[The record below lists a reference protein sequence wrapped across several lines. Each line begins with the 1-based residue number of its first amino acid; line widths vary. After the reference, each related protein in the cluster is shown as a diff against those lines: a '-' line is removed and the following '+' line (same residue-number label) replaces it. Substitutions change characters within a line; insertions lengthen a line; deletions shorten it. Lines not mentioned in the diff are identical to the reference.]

1 MGKINLVGDK
11 PIWKFVLQ
19 YILIVIGIMLYCFSW
34 SVFLVPAHIIGG
46 GVVGL
51 ATIVFYLTG
60 IPIGVTNFAV
70 NGILL
75 IIGYRILGGKFG
87 LNTIIGM
94 VTASLSLILFQQIL
108 EVQNMDCFK
117 FENME
122 LVTRAILGGV
132 VSGIGIG
139 ICFINGGNSGGSD
152 IIALIVTKYRNVS
165 PGSVILIVDAFVIAS
180 TLLVPDG
187 LGVEGMVYCYIVL
200 VAFTYTLDLVVEGQK
215 QTYQI
220 TIMSQL
226 NEQIADAIGN
236 EVKRGVT
243 LLNGW
248 GWYSK
253 KDQKVL
259 LVIAQKKDR
268 VEIMR
273 LVKTIDPN
281 AFISVAKTQGVY
293 GKNFDTIKHEL

>member
-1 MGKINLVGDK
+1 MGKINIVGDK

-19 YILIVIGIMLYCFSW
+19 YLLIVIGIMMYCFSW
-34 SVFLVPAHIIGG
+34 SVFLVPTHIIGG

-51 ATIVFYLTG
+51 ATIIFYLTG

-122 LVTRAILGGV
+122 LVTKAILGGV
-132 VSGIGIG
+132 VSGLGIG

-293 GKNFDTIKHEL
+293 GKNFDTIKH

>member
-1 MGKINLVGDK
+1 MNTLLSVKKRPVWKIVMQYLF
-11 PIWKFVLQ
+11 IVL
-19 YILIVIGIMLYCFSW
+19 GIMLYCFSW
-34 SVFLVPAHIIGG
+34 TVFLVPKHILGG

-51 ATIVFYLTG
+51 ATIVYYLTG
-60 IPIGVTNFAV
+60 FPMGITNFVV

-94 VTASLSLILFQQIL
+94 TTASLSLILFQQVL
-108 EVQNMDCFK
+108 DVNNMEYFK

-122 LVTRAILGGV
+122 LFTRAVLGGAL
-132 VSGIGIG
+132 SGIGIG
-139 ICFINGGNSGGSD
+139 ICFVNGGNSGGSD

-165 PGSVILIVDAFVIAS
+165 PGSVILVVDAIVIAG
-180 TLLVPDG
+180 TLLVPNG

-200 VAFTYTLDLVVEGQK
+200 VTFTYTLDLVVEGRK

-248 GWYSK
+248 GWYTK

-259 LVIAQKKDR
+259 LVIAQKKDK

-273 LVKTIDPN
+273 LVKAIDPN

-293 GKNFDTIKHEL
+293 GKNFDTIKN

>member
-1 MGKINLVGDK
+1 MNTLLSVKKRPVWKIVMQYLF
-11 PIWKFVLQ
+11 IVL
-19 YILIVIGIMLYCFSW
+19 GIMLYCFSW
-34 SVFLVPAHIIGG
+34 TVFLVPKHIIGG

-51 ATIVFYLTG
+51 ATIVYYLTG
-60 IPIGVTNFAV
+60 FPMGITNFVV

-94 VTASLSLILFQQIL
+94 TTASLSLILFQQVL
-108 EVQNMDCFK
+108 EVNNMEYFK

-122 LVTRAILGGV
+122 LFTRAVLGGAL
-132 VSGIGIG
+132 SGIGIG
-139 ICFINGGNSGGSD
+139 ICFVNGGNSGGSD

-165 PGSVILIVDAFVIAS
+165 PGSVILVVDAIVIAG
-180 TLLVPDG
+180 TLLVPNG

-200 VAFTYTLDLVVEGQK
+200 VTFTYTLDLVVEGRK

-248 GWYSK
+248 GWYTK

-259 LVIAQKKDR
+259 LVIAQKKDK

-273 LVKTIDPN
+273 FVKAIDPN

-293 GKNFDTIKHEL
+293 GKNFDTIKN

>member
-1 MGKINLVGDK
+1 MNTLLSVKKRPVWKIVMQYLF
-11 PIWKFVLQ
+11 IVL
-19 YILIVIGIMLYCFSW
+19 GIMLYCFSW
-34 SVFLVPAHIIGG
+34 TVFLVPKHIIGG

-51 ATIVFYLTG
+51 ATIVYYLTG
-60 IPIGVTNFAV
+60 FPMGITNFVV

-75 IIGYRILGGKFG
+75 IIGYRILGVKFG

-94 VTASLSLILFQQIL
+94 TTASLSLILFQQVL
-108 EVQNMDCFK
+108 EVNNMEYFK

-122 LVTRAILGGV
+122 LFTRAVLGGAL
-132 VSGIGIG
+132 SGIGIG
-139 ICFINGGNSGGSD
+139 ICFVNGGNSGGSD

-165 PGSVILIVDAFVIAS
+165 PGSVILVVDAIVIAG
-180 TLLVPDG
+180 TLLVPNG

-200 VAFTYTLDLVVEGQK
+200 VTFTYTLDLVVEGRK

-248 GWYSK
+248 GWYTK

-259 LVIAQKKDR
+259 LVIAQKKDK

-273 LVKTIDPN
+273 LVKAIDPN

-293 GKNFDTIKHEL
+293 GKNFDTIKN

>member
-11 PIWKFVLQ
+11 PIWKVVLQ
-19 YILIVIGIMLYCFSW
+19 YLLIVIGIMLYCFSW

-293 GKNFDTIKHEL
+293 GKNFDTIKH

>member
-1 MGKINLVGDK
+1 MNTLLSVKKRPVWKIVMQYLF
-11 PIWKFVLQ
+11 IVL
-19 YILIVIGIMLYCFSW
+19 GIMLYCFSW
-34 SVFLVPAHIIGG
+34 TVFLVPKHIIGG

-51 ATIVFYLTG
+51 ATIVYYLTG
-60 IPIGVTNFAV
+60 FPMGITNFVV

-94 VTASLSLILFQQIL
+94 TTASLSLILFQQVL
-108 EVQNMDCFK
+108 DVNNMDYFK

-122 LVTRAILGGV
+122 LFTRAVLGGAL
-132 VSGIGIG
+132 SGIGIG
-139 ICFINGGNSGGSD
+139 ICFVNGGNSGGSD

-165 PGSVILIVDAFVIAS
+165 PGSVILVVDAIVIAG
-180 TLLVPDG
+180 TLLVPSG

-200 VAFTYTLDLVVEGQK
+200 VTFTYTLDLVVEGRK

-248 GWYSK
+248 GWYTK

-259 LVIAQKKDR
+259 LVIAQKKDK

-273 LVKTIDPN
+273 LVKAIDPN

-293 GKNFDTIKHEL
+293 GKNFDTIKN

>member
-1 MGKINLVGDK
+1 MNTLLSVKKRPVWKIVMQYLF
-11 PIWKFVLQ
+11 IVL
-19 YILIVIGIMLYCFSW
+19 GIMLYCFSW
-34 SVFLVPAHIIGG
+34 TVFLVPKHIIGG

-51 ATIVFYLTG
+51 ATIVYYLTG
-60 IPIGVTNFAV
+60 FPMGITNFVV

-94 VTASLSLILFQQIL
+94 TTASLSLILFQQIL
-108 EVQNMDCFK
+108 EVNNMEYFK

-122 LVTRAILGGV
+122 LFTRAVLGGAL
-132 VSGIGIG
+132 SGIGIG
-139 ICFINGGNSGGSD
+139 ICFVNGGNSGGSD

-165 PGSVILIVDAFVIAS
+165 PGSVILVVDAIVIAG
-180 TLLVPDG
+180 TLLVPNG

-200 VAFTYTLDLVVEGQK
+200 VTFTYTLDLVVEGRK

-248 GWYSK
+248 GWYTK

-259 LVIAQKKDR
+259 LVIAQKKDK

-273 LVKTIDPN
+273 LVKAIDPN

-293 GKNFDTIKHEL
+293 GKNFDTIKN

>member
-51 ATIVFYLTG
+51 ATIVYYLTG

-293 GKNFDTIKHEL
+293 GKNFDTIKH

>member
-1 MGKINLVGDK
+1 MNTLLSVKKRPVWKIVMQYLF
-11 PIWKFVLQ
+11 IVL
-19 YILIVIGIMLYCFSW
+19 GIMLYCFSW
-34 SVFLVPAHIIGG
+34 TVFLVPKHIIGG

-51 ATIVFYLTG
+51 ATIVYYLTG
-60 IPIGVTNFAV
+60 FPMGITNFVV

-94 VTASLSLILFQQIL
+94 TTASLSLILFQQVL
-108 EVQNMDCFK
+108 EVNNMEYFK

-122 LVTRAILGGV
+122 LFTRAVLGGAL
-132 VSGIGIG
+132 SGIGIG
-139 ICFINGGNSGGSD
+139 ICFVNGGNSGGSD

-165 PGSVILIVDAFVIAS
+165 PGSVILVVDAIVIAG
-180 TLLVPDG
+180 TLLVPNG
-187 LGVEGMVYCYIVL
+187 LGVEGMVYCCIVL
-200 VAFTYTLDLVVEGQK
+200 VTFTYTLDLVVEGRK

-248 GWYSK
+248 GWYTK

-259 LVIAQKKDR
+259 LVIAQKKDK

-273 LVKTIDPN
+273 LVKAIDPN

-293 GKNFDTIKHEL
+293 GKNFDTIKN

>member
-1 MGKINLVGDK
+1 MNTLLSVKKRPVWKIVMQYLF
-11 PIWKFVLQ
+11 IVL
-19 YILIVIGIMLYCFSW
+19 GIMLYCFSW
-34 SVFLVPAHIIGG
+34 TVFLVPKHIIGG

-51 ATIVFYLTG
+51 ATIVYYLTG
-60 IPIGVTNFAV
+60 FPMGITNFVV

-94 VTASLSLILFQQIL
+94 TTASLSLILFQQVL
-108 EVQNMDCFK
+108 DVNNMEYFK

-122 LVTRAILGGV
+122 LFTRAVLGGAL
-132 VSGIGIG
+132 SGIGIG
-139 ICFINGGNSGGSD
+139 ICFVNGGNSGGSD

-165 PGSVILIVDAFVIAS
+165 PGSVILVVDAIVIAG
-180 TLLVPDG
+180 TLLVPNG

-200 VAFTYTLDLVVEGQK
+200 ITFTYTLDLVVEGRK

-248 GWYSK
+248 GWYTK

-259 LVIAQKKDR
+259 LVIAQKKDK

-273 LVKTIDPN
+273 LVKAIDPN

-293 GKNFDTIKHEL
+293 GKNLDTIKN

>member
-1 MGKINLVGDK
+1 MNTLNKLKATPVWKIVM
-11 PIWKFVLQ
+11 Q
-19 YILIVIGIMLYCFSW
+19 YFFIVCGIVLYCFAW
-34 SVFLVPAHIIGG
+34 SVFLVPKHIIGG

-51 ATIVFYLTG
+51 SSVIYYLTEIPMG
-60 IPIGVTNFAV
+60 ISNFVINA
-70 NGILL
+70 IFLA
-75 IIGYRILGGKFG
+75 IGYKILGGKFG
-87 LNTIIGM
+87 INTIVGM
-94 VTASLSLILFQQIL
+94 TTASLALIFFQQIL
-108 EVQNMDCFK
+108 EVQNMEQFK

-122 LVTRAILGGV
+122 LITRAILGGAL
-132 VSGIGIG
+132 SGLGIGL
-139 ICFINGGNSGGSD
+139 CFVNGGNSGGSD

-165 PGSVILIVDAFVIAS
+165 PGSVILVVDALVITS
-180 TLLVPDG
+180 TLLIG
-187 LGVEGMVYCYIVL
+187 NEIEEMVYCYVVL
-200 VAFTYTLDLVVEGQK
+200 GVFTYSIDLVVEGQK

-226 NEQIADAIGN
+226 NEKIADAIGN

-259 LVIAQKKDR
+259 LVIAQKNDK
-268 VEIMR
+268 VAIMR
-273 LVKTIDPN
+273 LVKAIDPN

-293 GKNFDTIKHEL
+293 GKNFDTIKM

>member
-1 MGKINLVGDK
+1 MNTLLSVKKRPVWKIVMQYLF
-11 PIWKFVLQ
+11 IVL
-19 YILIVIGIMLYCFSW
+19 GIMLYCFSW
-34 SVFLVPAHIIGG
+34 TVFLVPKHIIGG

-51 ATIVFYLTG
+51 ATIVYYLTG
-60 IPIGVTNFAV
+60 FPMGITNFVV

-94 VTASLSLILFQQIL
+94 TTASLSLILFQQVL
-108 EVQNMDCFK
+108 DVNNMEYFK

-122 LVTRAILGGV
+122 LFTRAVLGGAL
-132 VSGIGIG
+132 SGIGIG
-139 ICFINGGNSGGSD
+139 ICFVNGGNSGGSD

-165 PGSVILIVDAFVIAS
+165 PGSVILVVDAIVIAG
-180 TLLVPDG
+180 TLLVPNG

-200 VAFTYTLDLVVEGQK
+200 ITFTYTLDLVVEGRK

-248 GWYSK
+248 GWYTK

-259 LVIAQKKDR
+259 LVIAQKKDK

-273 LVKTIDPN
+273 LVKAIDPN

-293 GKNFDTIKHEL
+293 GKNFDTIKN

>member
-1 MGKINLVGDK
+1 MNTLLSVKKRPVWKIVMQYLF
-11 PIWKFVLQ
+11 IVL
-19 YILIVIGIMLYCFSW
+19 GIMLYCFSW
-34 SVFLVPAHIIGG
+34 TVFLVPKHIIGG

-51 ATIVFYLTG
+51 ATIVYYLTG
-60 IPIGVTNFAV
+60 FPMGITNFV
-70 NGILL
+70 LNGILL

-94 VTASLSLILFQQIL
+94 TTASLSLILFQQVL
-108 EVQNMDCFK
+108 DVNNMEYFK

-122 LVTRAILGGV
+122 LFTRAVLGGAL
-132 VSGIGIG
+132 SGIGIG
-139 ICFINGGNSGGSD
+139 ICFVNGGNSGGSD

-165 PGSVILIVDAFVIAS
+165 PGSVILVVDAIVIAG
-180 TLLVPDG
+180 TLLVPNG

-200 VAFTYTLDLVVEGQK
+200 VTFTYTLDLVVEGRK

-248 GWYSK
+248 GWYTK

-259 LVIAQKKDR
+259 LVIAQKKDK

-273 LVKTIDPN
+273 LVKAIDPN

-293 GKNFDTIKHEL
+293 GKNFDTIKN

>member
-1 MGKINLVGDK
+1 MNTLLSVKKRPVWKIVMQYLF
-11 PIWKFVLQ
+11 IVL
-19 YILIVIGIMLYCFSW
+19 GIMLYCFSW
-34 SVFLVPAHIIGG
+34 TVFLVPKHIIGG

-51 ATIVFYLTG
+51 ATIVYYLTG
-60 IPIGVTNFAV
+60 FPMGITNFVV
-70 NGILL
+70 NGILIL
-75 IIGYRILGGKFG
+75 IGYRILGGKFG

-94 VTASLSLILFQQIL
+94 TTASLSLILFQQVL
-108 EVQNMDCFK
+108 DVNNMEYFK

-122 LVTRAILGGV
+122 LFTRAVLGGAL
-132 VSGIGIG
+132 SGIGIG
-139 ICFINGGNSGGSD
+139 ICFVNGGNSGGSD

-165 PGSVILIVDAFVIAS
+165 PGSVILVVDAIVIAG
-180 TLLVPDG
+180 TLLVPNG

-200 VAFTYTLDLVVEGQK
+200 ITFTYTLDLVVEGRK

-248 GWYSK
+248 GWYTK

-259 LVIAQKKDR
+259 LVIAQKKDK

-273 LVKTIDPN
+273 LVKAIDPN

-293 GKNFDTIKHEL
+293 GKNFDTIKN

>member
-1 MGKINLVGDK
+1 MNTLLSVKKRPVWKIVMQYLF
-11 PIWKFVLQ
+11 IVL
-19 YILIVIGIMLYCFSW
+19 GIMLYCFSW
-34 SVFLVPAHIIGG
+34 TVFLVPKHIIGG

-51 ATIVFYLTG
+51 ATIVYYLTG
-60 IPIGVTNFAV
+60 FPMGITNFVV

-94 VTASLSLILFQQIL
+94 TTASLSLILFQQVL
-108 EVQNMDCFK
+108 EVNNMEYFK

-122 LVTRAILGGV
+122 LFTRAVLGGAL
-132 VSGIGIG
+132 SGIGIG
-139 ICFINGGNSGGSD
+139 ICFVNGGNSGGSD

-165 PGSVILIVDAFVIAS
+165 PGSVILVVDAIVIAG
-180 TLLVPDG
+180 TLLVPNG
-187 LGVEGMVYCYIVL
+187 LGVEGMGYCYIVL
-200 VAFTYTLDLVVEGQK
+200 VTFTYTLDLVVEGRK

-248 GWYSK
+248 GWYTK

-259 LVIAQKKDR
+259 LVIAQKKDK

-273 LVKTIDPN
+273 LVKAIDPN

-293 GKNFDTIKHEL
+293 GKNFDTIKN

>member
-1 MGKINLVGDK
+1 MNTLLSVKKRPVWKIVMQYLF
-11 PIWKFVLQ
+11 IVL
-19 YILIVIGIMLYCFSW
+19 GIMLYCFSW
-34 SVFLVPAHIIGG
+34 TVFLVPKHIIGG

-51 ATIVFYLTG
+51 ATIVYYLTG
-60 IPIGVTNFAV
+60 FPMGITNFVV

-94 VTASLSLILFQQIL
+94 TTASLSLILFQQVL
-108 EVQNMDCFK
+108 EVNNMEYFK

-122 LVTRAILGGV
+122 LFTRAVLGGAL
-132 VSGIGIG
+132 SGIGIG
-139 ICFINGGNSGGSD
+139 ICFVNGGNSGGSD

-165 PGSVILIVDAFVIAS
+165 PGSVILVVDAIVIAG
-180 TLLVPDG
+180 TLLVPNG

-200 VAFTYTLDLVVEGQK
+200 VTFTYTLDLVVEGRK

-248 GWYSK
+248 GWYTK

-259 LVIAQKKDR
+259 IVIAQKKDK

-273 LVKTIDPN
+273 LVKAIDPN

-293 GKNFDTIKHEL
+293 GKNFDTIKN

>member
-293 GKNFDTIKHEL
+293 GKNFDTIKH

>member
-1 MGKINLVGDK
+1 MNTLLSVKKRPVWKIVMQYLF
-11 PIWKFVLQ
+11 IVL
-19 YILIVIGIMLYCFSW
+19 GIMLYCFSW
-34 SVFLVPAHIIGG
+34 TVFLVPKHIIGG

-51 ATIVFYLTG
+51 ATIVYYLTG
-60 IPIGVTNFAV
+60 FPMGITNFVV

-94 VTASLSLILFQQIL
+94 TTASLSLILFQQVL
-108 EVQNMDCFK
+108 DVNNMEYFK

-122 LVTRAILGGV
+122 LFTRAVLGGAL
-132 VSGIGIG
+132 SGIGIG
-139 ICFINGGNSGGSD
+139 ICFVNGGNSGGSD
-152 IIALIVTKYRNVS
+152 IVALMVAKYRNVS
-165 PGSVILIVDAFVIAS
+165 PGSVILVVDAIVIAG
-180 TLLVPDG
+180 TLLVPNG
-187 LGVEGMVYCYIVL
+187 LGVEGMVYCYMVL
-200 VAFTYTLDLVVEGQK
+200 VTFTYTLDLVVEGRK

-248 GWYSK
+248 GWYTK

-259 LVIAQKKDR
+259 LVIAQKKDK

-273 LVKTIDPN
+273 LVKAIDPN

-293 GKNFDTIKHEL
+293 GKNFDTIKN

>member
-1 MGKINLVGDK
+1 MNTLLSVKKRPVWKIVMQYLF
-11 PIWKFVLQ
+11 IVL
-19 YILIVIGIMLYCFSW
+19 GIMLYCFSW
-34 SVFLVPAHIIGG
+34 TVFLVPKHIIGG

-51 ATIVFYLTG
+51 ATIVYYLTSFPMG
-60 IPIGVTNFAV
+60 ITNFVV

-94 VTASLSLILFQQIL
+94 TTASLSLILFQQVL
-108 EVQNMDCFK
+108 DVNNMEYFK

-122 LVTRAILGGV
+122 LFTRAVLGGAL
-132 VSGIGIG
+132 SGIGIG
-139 ICFINGGNSGGSD
+139 ICFVNGGNSGGSD

-165 PGSVILIVDAFVIAS
+165 PGSVILVVDAIVIAG
-180 TLLVPDG
+180 TLLVPNG

-200 VAFTYTLDLVVEGQK
+200 VTFTYTLDLVVEGRK

-248 GWYSK
+248 GWYTK

-259 LVIAQKKDR
+259 LVIAQKKDK

-273 LVKTIDPN
+273 LVKAIDPN

-293 GKNFDTIKHEL
+293 GKNFDTIKN

>member
-1 MGKINLVGDK
+1 MNTLLSVKKRPVWKIVMQYLF
-11 PIWKFVLQ
+11 IVL
-19 YILIVIGIMLYCFSW
+19 GIMLYCFSW
-34 SVFLVPAHIIGG
+34 TVFLVPKHIIGG

-51 ATIVFYLTG
+51 ATIVYYLTG
-60 IPIGVTNFAV
+60 FPMGITNFVV

-94 VTASLSLILFQQIL
+94 TTASLSLILFQQVL
-108 EVQNMDCFK
+108 DVNNMEYFR

-122 LVTRAILGGV
+122 LFTRAVLGGAL
-132 VSGIGIG
+132 SGIGIG
-139 ICFINGGNSGGSD
+139 ICFVNGGNSGGSD

-165 PGSVILIVDAFVIAS
+165 PGSVILVVDAIVIAG
-180 TLLVPDG
+180 TLLVPNG

-200 VAFTYTLDLVVEGQK
+200 VTFTYTLDLVVEGRK

-248 GWYSK
+248 GWYTK

-259 LVIAQKKDR
+259 LVIAQKKDK

-273 LVKTIDPN
+273 LVKAIDPN

-293 GKNFDTIKHEL
+293 GKNFDTIKN

>member
-1 MGKINLVGDK
+1 MNTLLSVKKRPVWKIVMQYLF
-11 PIWKFVLQ
+11 IVL
-19 YILIVIGIMLYCFSW
+19 GIMLYCFSW
-34 SVFLVPAHIIGG
+34 TVFLVPKHIIGG

-51 ATIVFYLTG
+51 ATIVSYLTG
-60 IPIGVTNFAV
+60 FPMGITNFVV

-94 VTASLSLILFQQIL
+94 TTASLSLILFQQVL
-108 EVQNMDCFK
+108 DVNNMEYFK

-122 LVTRAILGGV
+122 LFTRAVLGGAL
-132 VSGIGIG
+132 SGIGIG
-139 ICFINGGNSGGSD
+139 ICFVNGGNSGGSD

-165 PGSVILIVDAFVIAS
+165 PGSVILVVDAIVIAG
-180 TLLVPDG
+180 TLLVPNG

-200 VAFTYTLDLVVEGQK
+200 VTFTYTLDLVVEGRK

-248 GWYSK
+248 GWYTK

-259 LVIAQKKDR
+259 LVIAQKKDK

-273 LVKTIDPN
+273 LVKAIDPN

-293 GKNFDTIKHEL
+293 GKNFDTIKN

>member
-1 MGKINLVGDK
+1 MNTLNKLKATPVWKIVM
-11 PIWKFVLQ
+11 Q
-19 YILIVIGIMLYCFSW
+19 YFFIVCGIVLYCFAW
-34 SVFLVPAHIIGG
+34 SVFLVPKHIIGG

-51 ATIVFYLTG
+51 SSVIYYLTEIPMG
-60 IPIGVTNFAV
+60 ISNFVINA
-70 NGILL
+70 ILL
-75 IIGYRILGGKFG
+75 AIGYKILGGKFG
-87 LNTIIGM
+87 INTIVGM
-94 VTASLSLILFQQIL
+94 TTASLALIFFQQIL
-108 EVQNMDCFK
+108 EVQNMEQFK

-122 LVTRAILGGV
+122 LITRAILGGAL
-132 VSGIGIG
+132 SGLGIGL
-139 ICFINGGNSGGSD
+139 CFVNGGNSGGSD

-165 PGSVILIVDAFVIAS
+165 PGSVILVVDALVITS
-180 TLLVPDG
+180 TLLIG
-187 LGVEGMVYCYIVL
+187 NEIEEMVYCYVVL
-200 VAFTYTLDLVVEGQK
+200 GVFTYSIDLVVEGQK

-226 NEQIADAIGN
+226 NEKIADAIGN

-259 LVIAQKKDR
+259 LVIAQKNDK
-268 VEIMR
+268 VAIMR
-273 LVKTIDPN
+273 LVKAIDPN

-293 GKNFDTIKHEL
+293 GKNFDTIKM

>member
-1 MGKINLVGDK
+1 MQYLFI
-11 PIWKFVLQ
+11 VL
-19 YILIVIGIMLYCFSW
+19 GIMLYCFSW
-34 SVFLVPAHIIGG
+34 TVFLVPKHIIGG

-51 ATIVFYLTG
+51 ATIVYYLTG
-60 IPIGVTNFAV
+60 FPMGITNFVV

-94 VTASLSLILFQQIL
+94 TTASLSLILFQQVL
-108 EVQNMDCFK
+108 EVNNMEYFK

-122 LVTRAILGGV
+122 LFTRAVLGGAL
-132 VSGIGIG
+132 SGIGIG
-139 ICFINGGNSGGSD
+139 ICFVNGGNSGGSD

-165 PGSVILIVDAFVIAS
+165 PGSVILVVDAIVIAG
-180 TLLVPDG
+180 TLLVPNG

-200 VAFTYTLDLVVEGQK
+200 ITFTYTLDLVVEGRK

-248 GWYSK
+248 GWYTK

-259 LVIAQKKDR
+259 LVIAQKKDK

-273 LVKTIDPN
+273 LVKAIDPN

-293 GKNFDTIKHEL
+293 GKNFDTIKN

>member
-1 MGKINLVGDK
+1 MNTLLSVKKRPVWKIVMQYLF
-11 PIWKFVLQ
+11 IVL
-19 YILIVIGIMLYCFSW
+19 GIMLYCFSW
-34 SVFLVPAHIIGG
+34 MVFLVPKHIIGG

-51 ATIVFYLTG
+51 ATIVYYLTG
-60 IPIGVTNFAV
+60 FPMGITNFVV

-94 VTASLSLILFQQIL
+94 TTASLSLILFQQVL
-108 EVQNMDCFK
+108 DVNNMEYFK

-122 LVTRAILGGV
+122 LFTRAVLGGAL
-132 VSGIGIG
+132 SGIGIG
-139 ICFINGGNSGGSD
+139 ICFVNGGNSGGSD

-165 PGSVILIVDAFVIAS
+165 PGSVILVVDAIVIAG
-180 TLLVPDG
+180 TLLVPNG

-200 VAFTYTLDLVVEGQK
+200 VTFTYTLDLVVEGRK

-248 GWYSK
+248 GWYTK

-259 LVIAQKKDR
+259 LVIAQKKDK

-273 LVKTIDPN
+273 LVKAIDPN

-293 GKNFDTIKHEL
+293 GKNFDTIKN

>member
-1 MGKINLVGDK
+1 MNTLLSVKKRPVWKIVMQYLF
-11 PIWKFVLQ
+11 IVL
-19 YILIVIGIMLYCFSW
+19 GIMLYCFSW
-34 SVFLVPAHIIGG
+34 TVFLVPKHIIGG

-51 ATIVFYLTG
+51 ATIVYYLTG
-60 IPIGVTNFAV
+60 FPMGITNFVV

-94 VTASLSLILFQQIL
+94 TTASLSLILFQQVL
-108 EVQNMDCFK
+108 EVNNMEYFK

-122 LVTRAILGGV
+122 LFTRAVLGGAL
-132 VSGIGIG
+132 SGIGIG
-139 ICFINGGNSGGSD
+139 ICFVNGGNSGGSD
-152 IIALIVTKYRNVS
+152 IIALIETKYRNVS
-165 PGSVILIVDAFVIAS
+165 PGSVILVVDAIVIAG
-180 TLLVPDG
+180 TLLVPNG

-200 VAFTYTLDLVVEGQK
+200 VTFTYTLDLVVEGRK

-248 GWYSK
+248 GWYTK

-259 LVIAQKKDR
+259 LVIAQKKDK

-273 LVKTIDPN
+273 LVKAIDPN

-293 GKNFDTIKHEL
+293 GKNFDTIKN

>member
-1 MGKINLVGDK
+1 MNTLLSVKKRPV
-11 PIWKFVLQ
+11 WK
-19 YILIVIGIMLYCFSW
+19 IVIQYLFIVLGIMLYCFSW
-34 SVFLVPAHIIGG
+34 TVFLVPKHIIGG

-51 ATIVFYLTG
+51 ATIVYYLTG
-60 IPIGVTNFAV
+60 FPMGITNFVV

-94 VTASLSLILFQQIL
+94 TTASLSLILFQQVL
-108 EVQNMDCFK
+108 EVNNMEYFK

-122 LVTRAILGGV
+122 LFTRAVLGGAL
-132 VSGIGIG
+132 SGIGIG
-139 ICFINGGNSGGSD
+139 ICFVNGGNSGGSD

-165 PGSVILIVDAFVIAS
+165 PGSVILVVDAIVIAG
-180 TLLVPDG
+180 TLLVPNG

-200 VAFTYTLDLVVEGQK
+200 VTFTYTLDLVVEGRK

-248 GWYSK
+248 GWYTK

-259 LVIAQKKDR
+259 LVIAQKKDK

-273 LVKTIDPN
+273 LVKAIDPN

-293 GKNFDTIKHEL
+293 GKNFDTIKN

>member
-1 MGKINLVGDK
+1 MTNLNLVTKK
-11 PIWKFVLQ
+11 PIWKIVFQ
-19 YILIVIGIMLYCFSW
+19 YLLIVIGIMMYCFSW
-34 SVFLVPAHIIGG
+34 SVFLVPSHIIGG

-122 LVTRAILGGV
+122 LVTKAILGGV
-132 VSGIGIG
+132 VSGVGIG

-187 LGVEGMVYCYIVL
+187 LGLEGMVYCYIVL

-281 AFISVAKTQGVY
+281 AFISIAKTQGVY
-293 GKNFDTIKHEL
+293 GKNFDTIKH

>member
-1 MGKINLVGDK
+1 MNTLLSVKKRPVWKIVMQYLF
-11 PIWKFVLQ
+11 IVL
-19 YILIVIGIMLYCFSW
+19 GIMLYCFSW
-34 SVFLVPAHIIGG
+34 TVFLVPKHIIGG

-51 ATIVFYLTG
+51 ATIVYYLTG
-60 IPIGVTNFAV
+60 FPMGITNFVV

-75 IIGYRILGGKFG
+75 LIGYRILGGKFG

-94 VTASLSLILFQQIL
+94 TTASLSLILFQQVL
-108 EVQNMDCFK
+108 EVNNMEYFK

-122 LVTRAILGGV
+122 LFTRAVLGGAL
-132 VSGIGIG
+132 SGIGIG
-139 ICFINGGNSGGSD
+139 ICFVNGGNSGGSD

-165 PGSVILIVDAFVIAS
+165 PGSVILVVDAIVIAG
-180 TLLVPDG
+180 TLLVPNG

-200 VAFTYTLDLVVEGQK
+200 VTFTYTLDLVVEGRK

-248 GWYSK
+248 GWYTK

-259 LVIAQKKDR
+259 LVIAQKKDK

-273 LVKTIDPN
+273 LVKAIDPN

-293 GKNFDTIKHEL
+293 GKNFDTIKN

>member
-11 PIWKFVLQ
+11 PIWRVVVQ
-19 YILIVIGIMLYCFSW
+19 YLLIVIGIMMYCFSW
-34 SVFLVPAHIIGG
+34 SVFLVPTHIIGG

-60 IPIGVTNFAV
+60 IPIGVTNFVV
-70 NGILL
+70 NGVLL

-94 VTASLSLILFQQIL
+94 ATASLSLILFQQVL

-122 LVTRAILGGV
+122 LVTKAILGGV
-132 VSGIGIG
+132 VSGLGIG

-187 LGVEGMVYCYIVL
+187 LGLEGMVYCYIVL

-220 TIMSQL
+220 TIMSQK
-226 NEQIADAIGN
+226 NEEIADVIGN

-273 LVKTIDPN
+273 LVKAIDPN

-293 GKNFDTIKHEL
+293 GKNFDTIKN

>member
-1 MGKINLVGDK
+1 MNTLLSVKKRPVWKIVMQYLF
-11 PIWKFVLQ
+11 IVL
-19 YILIVIGIMLYCFSW
+19 GIMLYCFSW
-34 SVFLVPAHIIGG
+34 TVFLVPKHIIGG

-51 ATIVFYLTG
+51 ATIVYYLTG
-60 IPIGVTNFAV
+60 FPMGITNFVV

-94 VTASLSLILFQQIL
+94 TTASLSLILFQQVL
-108 EVQNMDCFK
+108 DVNNMEYFK

-122 LVTRAILGGV
+122 LFTRAVLGGAL
-132 VSGIGIG
+132 SGIGIG
-139 ICFINGGNSGGSD
+139 ICFVNGGNSGGSD

-165 PGSVILIVDAFVIAS
+165 PGSVILVVDAIVIAG
-180 TLLVPDG
+180 TLLVPNG
-187 LGVEGMVYCYIVL
+187 VGVEGMVYCYIVL
-200 VAFTYTLDLVVEGQK
+200 VTFTYTLDLVVEGRK

-248 GWYSK
+248 GWYTK

-259 LVIAQKKDR
+259 LVIAQKKDK

-273 LVKTIDPN
+273 LVKAIDPN

-293 GKNFDTIKHEL
+293 GKNFDTIKN

>member
-1 MGKINLVGDK
+1 MNTLLSVKKRPVWKIVMQYLF
-11 PIWKFVLQ
+11 IVL
-19 YILIVIGIMLYCFSW
+19 GIMLYCFSW
-34 SVFLVPAHIIGG
+34 TVFLVPKHIIGG

-51 ATIVFYLTG
+51 ATIVYYLTG
-60 IPIGVTNFAV
+60 FPMGITNFVV

-94 VTASLSLILFQQIL
+94 TTASLNLILFQQVL
-108 EVQNMDCFK
+108 EVNNMEYFK

-122 LVTRAILGGV
+122 LFTRAVLGGAL
-132 VSGIGIG
+132 SGIGIG
-139 ICFINGGNSGGSD
+139 ICFVNGGNSGGSD

-165 PGSVILIVDAFVIAS
+165 PGSVILVVDAIVIAG
-180 TLLVPDG
+180 TLLVPNG

-200 VAFTYTLDLVVEGQK
+200 VTFTYTLDLVVEGRK

-248 GWYSK
+248 GWYTK

-259 LVIAQKKDR
+259 LVIAQKKDK

-273 LVKTIDPN
+273 LVKAIDPN

-293 GKNFDTIKHEL
+293 GKNFDTIKN

>member
-132 VSGIGIG
+132 VSGVGIG

-187 LGVEGMVYCYIVL
+187 LGLEGMVYCYIVL

-281 AFISVAKTQGVY
+281 AFISIAKTQGVY
-293 GKNFDTIKHEL
+293 GKNFDTIKH

>member
-1 MGKINLVGDK
+1 M
-11 PIWKFVLQ
+11 
-19 YILIVIGIMLYCFSW
+19 
-34 SVFLVPAHIIGG
+34 
-46 GVVGL
+46 
-51 ATIVFYLTG
+51 ATIIFYLTD

-117 FENME
+117 VENME

-293 GKNFDTIKHEL
+293 GKNFDTIKH

>member
-1 MGKINLVGDK
+1 MTNLNLVTKK
-11 PIWKFVLQ
+11 PIWKIVLQ
-19 YILIVIGIMLYCFSW
+19 YLLIVIGIMMYCFSW
-34 SVFLVPAHIIGG
+34 SVFLVPSHIIGG

-51 ATIVFYLTG
+51 ATIVYYLTG

-122 LVTRAILGGV
+122 LVTKAILGGV
-132 VSGIGIG
+132 VSGVGIG

-187 LGVEGMVYCYIVL
+187 LGLEGMVYCYIVL

-273 LVKTIDPN
+273 LVKAIDPN
-281 AFISVAKTQGVY
+281 AFISIAKTQGVY
-293 GKNFDTIKHEL
+293 GKNFDTIKH

>member
-1 MGKINLVGDK
+1 MNTLLSVKKRPVWKIVMQYLF
-11 PIWKFVLQ
+11 IVL
-19 YILIVIGIMLYCFSW
+19 GIMLYCFSW
-34 SVFLVPAHIIGG
+34 TVFLVPKHIIGG

-51 ATIVFYLTG
+51 ATIVYYLTG
-60 IPIGVTNFAV
+60 FPMGITNFVV

-75 IIGYRILGGKFG
+75 LIGYRILGGKFG

-94 VTASLSLILFQQIL
+94 TTASLSLILFQQVL
-108 EVQNMDCFK
+108 DVNNMEYFK

-122 LVTRAILGGV
+122 LFTRAVLGGAL
-132 VSGIGIG
+132 SGIGIG
-139 ICFINGGNSGGSD
+139 ICFVNGGNSGGSD

-165 PGSVILIVDAFVIAS
+165 PGSVILVVDAIVIAG
-180 TLLVPDG
+180 TLLVPNG

-200 VAFTYTLDLVVEGQK
+200 VTFTYTLDLVVEGRK

-248 GWYSK
+248 GWYTK

-259 LVIAQKKDR
+259 LVIAQKKDK

-273 LVKTIDPN
+273 LVKAIDPN

-293 GKNFDTIKHEL
+293 GKNFDTIKN

>member
-1 MGKINLVGDK
+1 MANLNLVTKK
-11 PIWKFVLQ
+11 PIWKIVLQ
-19 YILIVIGIMLYCFSW
+19 YLLIVIGIMMYCFSW
-34 SVFLVPAHIIGG
+34 SVFLVPSHIIGG

-51 ATIVFYLTG
+51 ATIIFYLTG

-122 LVTRAILGGV
+122 LVTKAILGGV
-132 VSGIGIG
+132 VSGVGIG
-139 ICFINGGNSGGSD
+139 ICFINGGNSDGSD

-187 LGVEGMVYCYIVL
+187 LGLEGMVYCYIVL

-281 AFISVAKTQGVY
+281 AFISIAKTQGVY
-293 GKNFDTIKHEL
+293 GKNFDTIKH

>member
-1 MGKINLVGDK
+1 MNTLLSVKKRPVWKIVMQYLF
-11 PIWKFVLQ
+11 IVL
-19 YILIVIGIMLYCFSW
+19 GIMLYCFSW
-34 SVFLVPAHIIGG
+34 TVFLVPKHIIGG

-51 ATIVFYLTG
+51 ATIVYYLTG
-60 IPIGVTNFAV
+60 FPMGITNFVV

-94 VTASLSLILFQQIL
+94 TTASLSLILFQQVL
-108 EVQNMDCFK
+108 DVNNMEYFK

-122 LVTRAILGGV
+122 LFTRAVLGGAL
-132 VSGIGIG
+132 SGIGIG
-139 ICFINGGNSGGSD
+139 ICFVNGGNSGGSD

-165 PGSVILIVDAFVIAS
+165 PGSVILVVDAIVIAG
-180 TLLVPDG
+180 TLLVPNG

-200 VAFTYTLDLVVEGQK
+200 VTFTYTLDLVVEGRK

-248 GWYSK
+248 GWYTK

-259 LVIAQKKDR
+259 LVIAQKKDK
-268 VEIMR
+268 VKIMR
-273 LVKTIDPN
+273 LVKAIDPN

-293 GKNFDTIKHEL
+293 GKNFDTIKN

>member
-1 MGKINLVGDK
+1 MANLNLVTKK
-11 PIWKFVLQ
+11 PIWKIVLQ
-19 YILIVIGIMLYCFSW
+19 YLLIVIGIMMYCFSW
-34 SVFLVPAHIIGG
+34 SVFLVPSHIIGG

-122 LVTRAILGGV
+122 LVTKAILGGV
-132 VSGIGIG
+132 VSGVGIG

-187 LGVEGMVYCYIVL
+187 LGLEGMVYCYIVL

-281 AFISVAKTQGVY
+281 AFISIAKTQGVY
-293 GKNFDTIKHEL
+293 GKNFDTIKH